1 MNVACNCV
9 LFDDVLLY
17 CRCDKPD
24 SKVVTWRCKAI
35 STYPVRTEP
44 VLAAATVQSYAAAW
58 AHKVAVADRDVVLQL
73 VVGACVQV
81 DSSKAVGGSRDASDL
96 PATAILQSD
105 AEASE
110 LTDHAGSTDECTV
123 LAIHVDPDLRANSPT

>member
-58 AHKVAVADRDVVLQL
+58 AHKV
-73 VVGACVQV
+73 